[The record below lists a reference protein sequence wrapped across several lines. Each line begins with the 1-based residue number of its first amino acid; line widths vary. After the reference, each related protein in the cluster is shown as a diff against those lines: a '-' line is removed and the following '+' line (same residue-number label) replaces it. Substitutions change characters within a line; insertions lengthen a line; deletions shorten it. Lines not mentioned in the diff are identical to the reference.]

1 MDHLAHRPVEV
12 KALDKK
18 DPDPRRQLGPRPY
31 LVECRIA
38 HLAHRPVELNPLDPL
53 DPRRL
58 LGSQPKQA
66 AAGQKSSRSAEAAAD
81 TKSSTSAEA
90 AADTKSSI
98 PPLAAA
104 AGQKS
109 STSAEAAA
117 DTKSSTS
124 AEAAADTKR
133 SIPPLAAASRLGSQP
148 AAKVVDPLAAGRH
161 LRRARPVGFRGH
173 RHHHRPQQHQ
183 KPLGPHEMVRGP
195 RTALRVCSSPRSAPP
210 CQTRWPQRPR
220 PRSGV

>member
-12 KALDKK
+12 KALDQK

-66 AAGQKSSRSAEAAAD
+66 AAGP
-81 TKSSTSAEA
+81 KSSTSAEA
-90 AADTKSSI
+90 ADTKSSI
-98 PPLAAA
+98 PA
-104 AGQKS
+104 
-109 STSAEAAA
+109 
-117 DTKSSTS
+117 
-124 AEAAADTKR
+124 
-133 SIPPLAAASRLGSQP
+133 LAAASRLGSQP

-161 LRRARPVGFRGH
+161 LRRARSMGFRGH

-183 KPLGPHEMVRGP
+183 KPLGPHEMARGP
-195 RTALRVCSSPRSAPP
+195 RTSLGVCSSPRSAPP

-220 PRSGV
+220 PRSGI